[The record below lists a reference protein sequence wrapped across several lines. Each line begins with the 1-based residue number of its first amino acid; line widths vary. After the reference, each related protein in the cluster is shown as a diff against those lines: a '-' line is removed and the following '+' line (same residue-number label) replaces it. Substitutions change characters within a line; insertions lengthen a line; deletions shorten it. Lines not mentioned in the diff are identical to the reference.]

1 MADGDGLTLAQLSGG
16 DYDDLPEYIA
26 GADAEEAAR
35 LLRAAA
41 RELLEFRFP
50 ALALRALWVQVMDPD
65 TSRATRRDL
74 LRQIG
79 QRIERLAEVGLG
91 RHDEAIVREVAGL
104 TFAGPQ
110 AVLRLDGAGKTTTP
124 GARNARGRQTT

>member
-1 MADGDGLTLAQLSGG
+1 LRDGDDLTLAQLSGG
-16 DYDDLPEYIA
+16 AYDDLPDYIA

-50 ALALRALWVQVMDPD
+50 ALALRALWKQAMDPK

-79 QRIERLAEVGLG
+79 QRIERLATVGLG
-91 RHDEAIVREVAGL
+91 EHDEAVVRQVAGL

-110 AVLRLDGAGKTTTP
+110 AVLRLDGAEKTATP
-124 GARNARGRQTT
+124 GARSARGRRTA